1 MSKNAHTLQ
10 AQTGLADIHDRHI
23 QDEHQAFRETA
34 ESSHRSQAR
43 VYRVEDIAEIL
54 CISLRAAYNLCNTT
68 KEFRVFHI
76 GRSIRIGKESFDAW
90 FANAAK

>member
-1 MSKNAHTLQ
+1 MCRKTPALQ
-10 AQTGLADIHDRHI
+10 SPAGLPEIHDRHI

-43 VYRVEDIAEIL
+43 VYRVEDIAQIL

-76 GRSIRIGKESFDAW
+76 GSSIRIGKESFDAW

>member
-1 MSKNAHTLQ
+1 MSNNAHALQ

-23 QDEHQAFRETA
+23 QDDHQAFRETA
-34 ESSHRSQAR
+34 ESSNRSKAR
-43 VYRVEDIAEIL
+43 VYRVEDIAEML

-76 GRSIRIGKESFDAW
+76 GSSIRIGKESFDAW
-90 FANAAK
+90 FANTAQ

>member
-1 MSKNAHTLQ
+1 MSNNAHALQ

-43 VYRVEDIAEIL
+43 VYRVEDIAQIL
-54 CISLRAAYNLCNTT
+54 CISLRATNLCNTT
-68 KEFRVFHI
+68 KEFRVCHFMTY
-76 GRSIRIGKESFDAW
+76 KLLFT
-90 FANAAK
+90 AKIIN